1 MRKLLGK
8 RLLTVAC
15 AMFGAVL
22 LAVVPMDSVQ
32 AQTTG
37 VVSVGSAKVRKEAST
52 GSEVVAGVAQG
63 SVVTIVDE
71 IKDSA
76 GKTWYK
82 VTVENK
88 TGYIRSDLMSKS
100 GGSSSGGSSSAPAA
114 TQATPIAA
122 TKAYIN
128 YESVR
133 VRSGASTSH
142 ETKGS
147 IVKNTS
153 VTIVGEAKSSDG
165 KKWYEIEY
173 NNPSGKAAKGFVRA
187 DLVTVGEPPAPPQAA
202 EPATEAPEEPAEE
215 VPAETPAGAADESG
229 QMIGEAEG
237 GAAAAEEAGKPDYEM
252 VFTANP
258 DGVEEWYLYD
268 NITNTRQTLSG
279 LMEAANLG
287 AQLSQNPEKEAPA
300 WQLYMIIG
308 LAVALL
314 IALIVITLLAFKVR
328 DLCYDD
334 YMYEDD
340 EEIDEEDEED
350 EEEAEPVYEEVKP
363 LRRAKASVP
372 KANMPKANMP
382 RTIMPVT
389 YKSEPPVEAAEAA
402 PVKRREAEPAPAP
415 SPQPRRKTKNFLIED
430 DEFEF
435 EFLNIDD

>member
-1 MRKLLGK
+1 MIKLWGK

-15 AMFGAVL
+15 AVFGAVL
-22 LAVVPMDSVQ
+22 LAGTPMDSAW

-71 IKDSA
+71 VKDSA

-202 EPATEAPEEPAEE
+202 EPAAEAPEEPAEE
-215 VPAETPAGAADESG
+215 PAAETPAGETDESG
-229 QMIGEAEG
+229 QMIGEEEG
-237 GAAAAEEAGKPDYEM
+237 GGASAEEAGKPDYEM

-300 WQLYMIIG
+300 WQLYLIIG

-328 DLCYDD
+328 DLHYDS

-340 EEIDEEDEED
+340 EEIDDDEEED
-350 EEEAEPVYEEVKP
+350 EEEAEPVYEEVQP
-363 LRRAKASVP
+363 LRRAKAS
-372 KANMPKANMP
+372 MPKA
-382 RTIMPVT
+382 IMPVM
-389 YKSEPPVEAAEAA
+389 YKEETPVEAAEPA
-402 PVKRREAEPAPAP
+402 PVKRREVEPAPAPAP